1 MAYEVDFKN
10 VVTDGLESSPVA
22 EKLAGLRANEARYF
36 WNKYKYV
43 YTTYPAA
50 EKPDLVALIKQI
62 LKEERDLVF
71 ESPILEVALYEDDD
85 LFWPEFY
92 YESGMVLNLLYEKH
106 GTSEGKP
113 PKRAVGIK
121 LSEGMPVPAELEG
134 KFKFARQRSK
144 LAGEI
149 CGSFFVVKQEWL

>member
-85 LFWPEFY
+85 LFGLNSIMRVAWSLIYSMKNMEPVK
-92 YESGMVLNLLYEKH
+92 ESLRNVQLVSNCRKGCRFLL
-106 GTSEGKP
+106 S
-113 PKRAVGIK
+113 
-121 LSEGMPVPAELEG
+121 
-134 KFKFARQRSK
+134 
-144 LAGEI
+144 
-149 CGSFFVVKQEWL
+149 

>member
-22 EKLAGLRANEARYF
+22 EKLAGLRANKARYF

-92 YESGMVLNLLYEKH
+92 YESGMVLN
-106 GTSEGKP
+106 
-113 PKRAVGIK
+113 
-121 LSEGMPVPAELEG
+121 
-134 KFKFARQRSK
+134 
-144 LAGEI
+144 
-149 CGSFFVVKQEWL
+149 

>member
-10 VVTDGLESSPVA
+10 VVTDGLERA
-22 EKLAGLRANEARYF
+22 LLLQKKLAGLRANEARYF

-43 YTTYPAA
+43 YTTSPAA

-85 LFWPEFY
+85 LFLAWNSIMRVAWSLIYSMKNMEPVKE
-92 YESGMVLNLLYEKH
+92 
-106 GTSEGKP
+106 KP
-113 PKRAVGIK
+113 PETCSWYQTVG
-121 LSEGMPVPAELEG
+121 
-134 KFKFARQRSK
+134 RD
-144 LAGEI
+144 AGS
-149 CGSFFVVKQEWL
+149 C

>member
-1 MAYEVDFKN
+1 MKR
-10 VVTDGLESSPVA
+10 VT
-22 EKLAGLRANEARYF
+22 F

-85 LFWPEFY
+85 LFGLNSIMRVAWSLIYSMKNMEPVK
-92 YESGMVLNLLYEKH
+92 ESLRNVQLVSNCRKGCRFLL
-106 GTSEGKP
+106 S
-113 PKRAVGIK
+113 
-121 LSEGMPVPAELEG
+121 
-134 KFKFARQRSK
+134 
-144 LAGEI
+144 
-149 CGSFFVVKQEWL
+149 